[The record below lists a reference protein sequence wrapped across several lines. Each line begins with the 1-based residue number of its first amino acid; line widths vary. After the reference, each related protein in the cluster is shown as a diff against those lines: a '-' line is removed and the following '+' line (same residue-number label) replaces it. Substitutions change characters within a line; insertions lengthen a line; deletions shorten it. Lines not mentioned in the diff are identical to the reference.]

1 MNRSPCHHGVMK
13 TWVVRFGSLYVFN
26 VAVLFLIGAL
36 IPRVYV
42 GWSAL
47 WGAVILTA
55 ATIFVKP
62 AITKF
67 LKNAASGSN
76 KSMSSGAQKAIE
88 YGIVFVVALLV
99 WILVRA
105 LSGIFAWNFFTGII
119 VPPLL
124 LMVAWFVYDMIDDRI
139 EKVAGNLYDKAEAAI
154 GDKNAPAAPTTP
166 APESSATRAARDELK
181 DGLTP
186 EQRKLMEDL

>member
-1 MNRSPCHHGVMK
+1 MK

-26 VAVLFLIGAL
+26 VVVLWLIGAL

-62 AITKF
+62 AVTKF
-67 LKNAASGSN
+67 LKNATSN
-76 KSMSSGAQKAIE
+76 SSKSMSAGVQKAIE
-88 YGIVFVVALLV
+88 YGIVFVVALVV
-99 WILVRA
+99 WILVRIF
-105 LSGIFAWNFFTGII
+105 SGVYTWDFFTGILL
-119 VPPLL
+119 PPVVLL
-124 LMVAWFVYDMIDDRI
+124 AAWFIYDMIDDRI
-139 EKVAGNLYDKAEAAI
+139 EKVAGDLYDKAESAVNE
-154 GDKNAPAAPTTP
+154 KNAGAQPASPS
-166 APESSATRAARDELK
+166 PESPATRAARDELK

-186 EQRKLMEDL
+186 EQRRMMEDL

>member
-1 MNRSPCHHGVMK
+1 M
-13 TWVVRFGSLYVFN
+13 RFGSLYVFN
-26 VAVLFLIGAL
+26 VVVLFLIGAL

-62 AITKF
+62 AVTKL
-67 LKNAASGSN
+67 LKNVTDGASKG
-76 KSMSSGAQKAIE
+76 KSLSTGVQKAIE

-105 LSGIFAWNFFTGII
+105 FSGIWTWDFFTGII
-119 VPPLL
+119 LPPLIL
-124 LMVAWFVYDMIDDRI
+124 LVAWFVYDMIDDRI
-139 EKVAGNLYDKAEAAI
+139 EKVAGDLYDKAETAI
-154 GDKNAPAAPTTP
+154 NDNNAKSTPTTP
-166 APESSATRAARDELK
+166 APESPETRAARDELK

-186 EQRKLMEDL
+186 EQRRMMDNL

>member
-1 MNRSPCHHGVMK
+1 MK

-26 VAVLFLIGAL
+26 VAVLFLIGAI

-62 AITKF
+62 AVTKF
-67 LKNAASGSN
+67 LQNAAAESRKTANSG
-76 KSMSSGAQKAIE
+76 MQKVIE
-88 YGIVFVVALLV
+88 YGIVFVVALVV
-99 WILVRA
+99 WILVR
-105 LSGIFAWNFFTGII
+105 LFSGIYTWDFFTGILL
-119 VPPLL
+119 PPLL
-124 LMVAWFVYDMIDDRI
+124 LLVAWFIYDMIDDRI
-139 EKVAGNLYDKAEAAI
+139 EKVAGDLYDKAENAI
-154 GDKNAPAAPTTP
+154 NDNNNAKAQPTAP
-166 APESSATRAARDELK
+166 APESPETRAARDELK

-186 EQRKLMEDL
+186 EQRRMMDDL